1 MEAIG
6 AMLDFAFPDPPIP
19 LDHTDDYTLLC
30 AVMLSAQ
37 STDGKVN
44 EVTRTLFASC
54 PTPQAMAQMAHADLL
69 EIIRPLGLAPTKA
82 KNLIACASRLLGLFG
97 GRVPRSF
104 KELESL
110 AGVGHKTASCVMAQA
125 FGVPTFAVDTHIH
138 RLAIRW
144 GVVGASGKVAD
155 VEAAF
160 KAAPPTTSH
169 LAPCPST
176 LRGRAA
182 AVRAA
187 RLCVEKPIAPTAA
200 AARRVLAM
208 AAASGHMLFV
218 AENSAFW

>member
-1 MEAIG
+1 MQPSASHMQAIG
-6 AMLDFAFPDPPIP
+6 AMLDFAYPDPPIP
-19 LDHTDDYTLLC
+19 LNHTDDYTLLC
-30 AVMLSAQ
+30 AIMLSAQ

-44 EVTRTLFASC
+44 EVTRTLFARC
-54 PTPQAMAQMAHADLL
+54 PTPRAMAQTAHADVL

-82 KNLIACASRLLGLFG
+82 KNLITCASRLLSDFG
-97 GRVPRSF
+97 GRVPRSI

-160 KAAPPTTSH
+160 KAAFPPERWNRMH
-169 LAPCPST
+169 LQ
-176 LRGRAA
+176 LIYFGREF
-182 AVRAA
+182 
-187 RLCVEKPIAPTAA
+187 CQGP
-200 AARRVLAM
+200 
-208 AAASGHMLFV
+208 
-218 AENSAFW
+218 